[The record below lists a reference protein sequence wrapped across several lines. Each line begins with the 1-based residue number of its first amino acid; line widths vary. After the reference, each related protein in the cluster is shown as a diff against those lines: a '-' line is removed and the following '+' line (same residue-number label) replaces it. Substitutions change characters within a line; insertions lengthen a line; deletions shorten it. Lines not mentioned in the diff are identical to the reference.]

1 MKLGCSRLALVIA
14 ALAASGCQQTFP
26 ERAATL
32 LRNADTLVLF
42 SLEPFSGPSDPRGFH
57 GWPVLGQ
64 VAIDKEDREAFVDAV
79 IAGAASNDSK
89 RALCFDPRHGIRA
102 VSKAGTVDLVI
113 CFECSQVEVFYS
125 GGSSDYF
132 IPNSTLHETLSAR
145 LSKAG
150 IPVAPTMSKRLKQ
163 VRQ

>member
-1 MKLGCSRLALVIA
+1 MKPGFSRLALVVA
-14 ALAASGCQQTFP
+14 ALAVSGCQQTFP
-26 ERAATL
+26 DRAAGL
-32 LRNADTLVLF
+32 LRNADTLLVF
-42 SLEPFSGPSDPRGFH
+42 SLEPVAGPSDPKGFH

-64 VAIDKEDREAFVDAV
+64 VAVDKEDREAFVEAV
-79 IAGAASNDSK
+79 IDGAASNDSE

-102 VSKAGTVDLVI
+102 VSKTGTVDLVI

-125 GGSSDYF
+125 GGSNEYF
-132 IPNSTLHETLSAR
+132 IPNNSLHETLSKR

-163 VRQ
+163 VRR

>member
-1 MKLGCSRLALVIA
+1 MKPGFSRLALVVA
-14 ALAASGCQQTFP
+14 ALAVSGCQQTFP
-26 ERAATL
+26 DRAARL
-32 LRNADTLVLF
+32 LRNADMLLVF
-42 SLEPFSGPSDPRGFH
+42 SLEPVAGPSDPKGFH

-64 VAIDKEDREAFVDAV
+64 VGVDKEDREEFVKAV
-79 IAGAASNDSK
+79 LAGAAPKDSE

-102 VSKAGTVDLVI
+102 VSKDGTVDLVI

-125 GGSSDYF
+125 GGSNDYF
-132 IPNSTLHETLSAR
+132 IPNSTLHETLSKR

-163 VRQ
+163 VRR